1 MAYAD
6 QHQTA
11 VVQRHPAP
19 PATGATRSSSVA
31 DILER
36 VLDKGIVITGD
47 IKINLTNVELLTIQ
61 IRLVICSVDRAMEM
75 GLDWWTTNPN
85 FSSRARQSM
94 PAERP
99 AALHAGSDSAQ
110 PNAQRQR
117 MGEEEFAGRPGS
129 V

>member
-1 MAYAD
+1 MPYIED
-6 QHQTA
+6 HDTVPVHRHYTTA
-11 VVQRHPAP
+11 
-19 PATGATRSSSVA
+19 ATRSSSVA

-61 IRLVICSVDRAMEM
+61 IRLVICSVERAMEM

-85 FSSRARQSM
+85 FSSRARAQI
-94 PAERP
+94 PAGHSPAQP
-99 AALHAGSDSAQ
+99 AASRRILVPEPAHG
-110 PNAQRQR
+110 PKK
-117 MGEEEFAGRPGS
+117 

>member
-1 MAYAD
+1 MAYVEEHERVPMYR
-6 QHQTA
+6 Q
-11 VVQRHPAP
+11 PS
-19 PATGATRSSSVA
+19 PATTTRSSSVA

-61 IRLVICSVDRAMEM
+61 IRLVVCSVERAMEM

-85 FSSRARQSM
+85 FSSRARQQL
-94 PAERP
+94 PAEQGGFVKP
-99 AALHAGSDSAQ
+99 QA
-110 PNAQRQR
+110 
-117 MGEEEFAGRPGS
+117 